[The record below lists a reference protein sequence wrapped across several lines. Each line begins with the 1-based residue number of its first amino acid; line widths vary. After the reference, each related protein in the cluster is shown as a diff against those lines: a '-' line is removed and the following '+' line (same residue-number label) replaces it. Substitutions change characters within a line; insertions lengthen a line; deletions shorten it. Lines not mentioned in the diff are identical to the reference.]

1 MIKLG
6 SLVRSGTNNLGIG
19 KIIDISDPQ
28 ITVEYFCSVAQR
40 VKASVPLNSLARI
53 RLQPQTRCYIRDEIQ
68 DTWNIGRIYE
78 WDEDKNHYQ
87 IDLPDCK
94 TILARE
100 EDIYVRCNMHIA
112 DPIETLAI
120 KGHETPYFHD
130 KRLNLVQSLIEQRAL
145 SHGMTGLIS
154 ANIKLYPHQVEV
166 IRRVLEDP
174 IQRYLLADEVGLGK
188 TIEAGAILRQYLLDE
203 SSGSALVVVPQYL
216 IEQWRSELEQKFYIS
231 HFSKRVQII
240 AFEEMNRVSLNL
252 ELGLLI
258 VDEAHHIAAMA
269 ASTDSIQRRQFQ
281 TCKQL
286 AHKSDRLLLLSA
298 TPVLN
303 NERDFL
309 AMLHLL
315 DPISYPLDNLEDFRN
330 RVKKRSSVGKV
341 LLCFQEGAKSSVLQ
355 GNLEQLRQLFAE
367 DKYVLNLA
375 TELENCLQKNLESTN
390 PESTNSEST
399 DKLVRKIHSHIS
411 ETYRLH
417 NRMLRNRR
425 AAVEDVIFD
434 RNVTPKVEYDLDE
447 RSFDI
452 HELIENWRQA
462 APKQEAYKRIFV
474 LLFRGS
480 GTWLGVLKDVITAR
494 FGSKSSAMRLREFSA
509 DDVQKLTEIPLFEGE
524 EKILQNLLQIINQP
538 SEDGDR
544 LELLKTVILY
554 RLSEIFELQSW
565 RSNLGKLLELLKQ
578 RIKTPIA
585 GKKLPKIVVFTSF
598 MQTGTEIIKFLQHN
612 FGENA
617 VASHLLGQNRTQ
629 IEQNLTKFKNNPNCF
644 ILVCDSSG
652 EEGHNLQFAD
662 WMINFD
668 LPGLPS
674 RLEQRIGRID
684 RIGRPL
690 QVELTI
696 FAGVDLEDS
705 PHDAYYQLLKNG
717 FRIFDRSIAS
727 LQYYADEKISDI
739 ETILFASGGNE
750 LLKVIPDIQKET
762 VEEEVKISEQNILD
776 EIDVRDESIAEYFQ
790 ALDDYDARHQELQRA
805 VEGWICQGLLF
816 QQRQDINLKGVV
828 RYLATKRTLVPANQ
842 LKSLFAT
849 HIKDPGTYD
858 RRIANQTAGVK
869 LYRIGEGFIKTLTSY
884 IRWDDRGQAFAMW
897 RTDESWDATEGEEW
911 FGFRFDYVVETDLSS
926 AKEIVKSYG
935 LDVRKLKSLKR
946 RTDALF
952 PPLIRTV
959 FIDARNQQ
967 MSIVEDDNIQ
977 QILQRNYSGK
987 SYKVNR
993 DYNLAKNRLAI
1004 LDRFIPAEE
1013 WQDFCRQA
1021 RTSSEELLKQQPK
1034 FIELC
1039 QQRAL
1044 LAENKLE
1051 TRINQLRLRL
1061 MQHSEIEQISNSSLT
1076 EELDT
1081 ETALSQAVVEG
1092 IRHPSIRLDSVG
1104 FIVVSG
1110 QPPLHFEEEE
1120 RPETKV

>member
-19 KIIDISDPQ
+19 KVIDVSDPQ

-40 VKASVPLNSLARI
+40 VKTSVPLNSLSRI
-53 RLQPQTRCYIRDEIQ
+53 RLQPQTRCYIWDEIQ

-78 WDEDKNHYQ
+78 WDEDRNHYQ

-100 EDIYVRCNMHIA
+100 EDVYVRCNMHIA

-130 KRLNLVQSLIEQRAL
+130 KRLGLVQSLIQQRAL

-166 IRRVLEDP
+166 VRRVLEDP

-203 SSGSALVVVPQYL
+203 SSGSVVVVVPQYL
-216 IEQWRSELEQKFYIS
+216 IEQWRTELEQKFYIS
-231 HFSKRVQII
+231 HFGKRVQII
-240 AFEEMNRVSLNL
+240 AFEDMNRISLNL
-252 ELGLLI
+252 ELGLLV

-269 ASTDSIQRRQFQ
+269 TSTDTTKRRHFQ

-330 RVKKRSSVGKV
+330 RVKKRSWVGKI
-341 LLCFQEGAKSSVLQ
+341 LLCFQEGAKSSVLKE
-355 GNLEQLRQLFAE
+355 NLDELRKLFSE
-367 DKYVLNLA
+367 DRYVLNLA
-375 TELENCLQKNLESTN
+375 TELENCLQTN
-390 PESTNSEST
+390 SESTNSEST
-399 DKLVRKIHSHIS
+399 DKIVRAIRSHIS

-462 APKQEAYKRIFV
+462 APQQEEYKRIFV
-474 LLFRGS
+474 LLFRGC

-494 FGSKSSAMRLREFSA
+494 LGSKSSATRLRQFDA
-509 DDVQKLTEIPLFEGE
+509 DDVQKLTETPLFEGE
-524 EKILQNLLQIINQP
+524 EKILQGLLKIINQP

-565 RSNLGKLLELLKQ
+565 RSNLDKLLELLKQ
-578 RIKTPIA
+578 RINRQTT

-598 MQTGTEIIKFLQHN
+598 MQTGTEIIKFLHDK
-612 FGENA
+612 FGESA
-617 VASHLLGQNRTQ
+617 VASHLLGQTRTQ
-629 IEQNLTKFKNNPNCF
+629 TEQNLTKFKNNPNCF

-652 EEGHNLQFAD
+652 EEGHNLQLAD
-662 WMINFD
+662 WMIHFD

-684 RIGRPL
+684 RIGRSL
-690 QVELTI
+690 QVDLTV

-705 PHDAYYQLLKNG
+705 PHDAWYQFLKNG

-739 ETILFASGGNE
+739 ETILFASGAGE
-750 LLKVIPDIQKET
+750 LLKLIPEIEKKT

-776 EIDVRDESIAEYFQ
+776 EIDVRDESIADYFQ
-790 ALDDYDARHQELQRA
+790 TLDDYDARHQEIQRA
-805 VEGWICQGLLF
+805 IEGWICQGLLF
-816 QQRQDINLKGVV
+816 QQRQDINLKGAV

-858 RRIANQTAGVK
+858 RRIANKTTGVK

-884 IRWDDRGQAFAMW
+884 VRWDDRGQAFALW
-897 RTDESWDATEGEEW
+897 RTDESWDKTEGKEW
-911 FGFRFDYVVETDLSS
+911 FGFRFDYVVETDLNP

-935 LDVRKLKSLKR
+935 LDSRKLKSLKR

-952 PPLIRTV
+952 PPLIQTV
-959 FIDARNQQ
+959 FIDASKPE
-967 MSIVEDDNIQ
+967 MSIVEDENIQ
-977 QILQRNYSGK
+977 QILQRSYNGK
-987 SYKVNR
+987 SYKGNR
-993 DYNLAKNRLAI
+993 DYNLAKNRLVI
-1004 LDRFIPAEE
+1004 LDRFVPPEQ

-1021 RTSSEELLKQQPK
+1021 RATSEELLKKQAQ
-1034 FIELC
+1034 FVELC

-1044 LAENKLE
+1044 FAENKLE
-1051 TRINQLRLRL
+1051 TRVNQIRLRL
-1061 MQHSEIEQISNSSLT
+1061 KRHSETEKIPNSSLT
-1076 EELDT
+1076 EELDI
-1081 ETALSQAVVEG
+1081 ETALSQAVIEG

-1110 QPPLHFEEEE
+1110 QPPQQSEEEE
-1120 RPETKV
+1120 

>member
-19 KIIDISDPQ
+19 KVIDISDPQ

-40 VKASVPLNSLARI
+40 VKASVPLNSLSRI
-53 RLQPQTRCYIRDEIQ
+53 QLQPQTRCYIRDEIQ
-68 DTWNIGRIYE
+68 NTWNIGRIYE
-78 WDEDKNHYQ
+78 WDEDQSHYQ

-100 EDIYVRCNMHIA
+100 EDVYVRCNMHIA

-120 KGHETPYFHD
+120 KGHETPFFHD
-130 KRLNLVQSLIEQRAL
+130 KRLSLVQSLIQQRAV
-145 SHGMTGLIS
+145 SHGMTGLMS

-166 IRRVLEDP
+166 VRRVLEDP

-203 SSGSALVVVPQYL
+203 SSGCAVVIVPQYL
-216 IEQWRSELEQKFYIS
+216 IEQWRTELEQKFYIS
-231 HFSKRVQII
+231 HFGKRVQIV
-240 AFEEMNRVSLNL
+240 AFEDMNRISLNL

-269 ASTDSIQRRQFQ
+269 TSTDAIQRRHFQ

-315 DPISYPLDNLEDFRN
+315 DPISYPLDNLEDFRD

-355 GNLEQLRQLFAE
+355 ENLDGLRKLFAE

-375 TELENCLQKNLESTN
+375 TELENCLQTN
-390 PESTNSEST
+390 PENA
-399 DKLVRKIHSHIS
+399 DKIVRAIRSHIS

-447 RSFDI
+447 RSFDV

-462 APKQEAYKRIFV
+462 APQQEEYKQIFL

-480 GTWLGVLKDVITAR
+480 GTWLGVLKDIITAR
-494 FGSKSSAMRLREFSA
+494 LGSKSSATRLREFSA
-509 DDVQKLTEIPLFEGE
+509 DEIQKLTETPLFEGE
-524 EKILQNLLQIINQP
+524 EKILQRLLQIINQP

-578 RIKTPIA
+578 RINRPMA
-585 GKKLPKIVVFTSF
+585 GQKLPKIVVFTSF
-598 MQTGTEIIKFLQHN
+598 MQSGTEIIKFLHNN
-612 FGENA
+612 FGETA
-617 VASHLLGQNRTQ
+617 VASHIFRQPRTE

-652 EEGHNLQFAD
+652 EEGHNLQLAD

-668 LPGLPS
+668 LPRSPS

-690 QVELTI
+690 QIELTV

-705 PHDAYYQLLKNG
+705 PHDAWYQLLKNG
-717 FRIFDRSIAS
+717 FRIFNQSIAS
-727 LQYYADEKISDI
+727 LQYYADEKIPEI
-739 ETILFASGGNE
+739 ETTLFASGANG
-750 LLKVIPDIQKET
+750 LLKVISEIQKEIAQ
-762 VEEEVKISEQNILD
+762 EEVKISEQNILD
-776 EIDVRDESIAEYFQ
+776 EIDVRDESVAEYFQ
-790 ALDDYDARHQELQRA
+790 ALDDYDARHQEIQRA
-805 VEGWICQGLLF
+805 VEGWIGQGLLF
-816 QQRQDINLKGVV
+816 QQRQDINFKGVG

-842 LKSLFAT
+842 LKSLFAK
-849 HIKDPGTYD
+849 HIKEPGTYD
-858 RRIANQTAGVK
+858 RRIANQTPGVK
-869 LYRIGEGFIKTLTSY
+869 LYRIGEGLIETLTSY

-897 RTDESWDATEGEEW
+897 RTDESWDATEGKEW
-911 FGFRFDYVVETDLSS
+911 FGFRFDYVVETDLTT
-926 AKEIVKSYG
+926 AKQIVKSYG
-935 LDVRKLKSLKR
+935 LDIRKFKSLKR

-952 PPLIRTV
+952 PPLMQTV
-959 FIDARNQQ
+959 FIDARDRQ
-967 MSIVEDDNIQ
+967 MSIVEDENIK
-977 QILQRNYSGK
+977 QILQRHYSGK
-987 SYKVNR
+987 SHKVNR
-993 DYNLAKNRLAI
+993 DYNLAKNRLII
-1004 LDRFIPAEE
+1004 LDRFIPASE

-1021 RTSSEELLKQQPK
+1021 RTNSEELLKKQPN

-1039 QQRAL
+1039 KQRAL
-1044 LAENKLE
+1044 LTENKLE

-1061 MQHSEIEQISNSSLT
+1061 MRHSELEKISNSSLT

-1081 ETALSQAVVEG
+1081 ETALSQAVIEG
-1092 IRHPSIRLDSVG
+1092 IRHPNIRLDSVG

-1110 QPPLHFEEEE
+1110 QPPVQSEEE
-1120 RPETKV
+1120 

>member
-19 KIIDISDPQ
+19 KAIDVSDSQ

-40 VKASVPLNSLARI
+40 VKAPVPFNSLARI

-94 TILARE
+94 TVLARE
-100 EDIYVRCNMHIA
+100 EDVYVRCNMHIA

-130 KRLNLVQSLIEQRAL
+130 KRLSLVQCLIEQRAL

-166 IRRVLEDP
+166 VRRILEDP

-203 SSGSALVVVPQYL
+203 SSGSAVVVVPQYL
-216 IEQWRSELEQKFYIS
+216 IEQWRTELEQKFYIS
-231 HFSKRVQII
+231 HFGKRVQII
-240 AFEEMNRVSLNL
+240 PFEDMNRVSLNL

-269 ASTDSIQRRQFQ
+269 TSTESMKRRHFQ

-341 LLCFQEGAKSSVLQ
+341 LLCFQEGAKSSVLKE
-355 GNLEQLRQLFAE
+355 NLDGLRQLFAE
-367 DKYVLNLA
+367 DPYVLERA
-375 TELENCLQKNLESTN
+375 TELENCLQTN
-390 PESTNSEST
+390 PESA
-399 DKLVRKIHSHIS
+399 DKLVRGIRSHIS

-434 RNVTPKVEYDLDE
+434 RNVIPKVEYDLDE

-452 HELIENWRQA
+452 HELLENWRQA
-462 APKQEAYKRIFV
+462 APQQEEYKRIFS
-474 LLFRGS
+474 LLFRGF

-494 FGSKSSAMRLREFSA
+494 LGSKSSAVRLREFSA
-509 DDVQKLTEIPLFEGE
+509 DDVQKLTETPLFEGE
-524 EKILQNLLQIINQP
+524 EKILQGLLQIMNQP

-578 RIKTPIA
+578 RINRPVMEQ
-585 GKKLPKIVVFTSF
+585 KLPKIVVFTSF
-598 MQTGTEIIKFLQHN
+598 TQTGAEIIKFLQHN

-617 VASHLLGQNRTQ
+617 VASHILGQPRTQ
-629 IEQNLTKFKNNPNCF
+629 IEENLTKFKNNPNCF

-652 EEGHNLQFAD
+652 EEGHNLQFSD

-668 LPGLPS
+668 LPRLPS

-690 QVELTI
+690 QVELTV

-705 PHDAYYQLLKNG
+705 PHDAWYQLLKNA
-717 FRIFDRSIAS
+717 FRIFDRSIAG
-727 LQYYADEKISDI
+727 LQYYADEKISEV
-739 ETILFASGGNE
+739 ETTLFTSGGTG
-750 LLKVIPDIQKET
+750 LLKVIPDIQKGT
-762 VEEEVKISEQNILD
+762 AEEEVKISEQNILD
-776 EIDVRDESIAEYFQ
+776 EIDVRDESVAEYFEK
-790 ALDDYDARHQELQRA
+790 LDDYDARHQEIQRA

-816 QQRQDINLKGVV
+816 QQRQDVNLKGAG

-842 LKSLFAT
+842 LKSLFAK

-869 LYRIGEGFIKTLTSY
+869 LYRIGEGLIKILTSY
-884 IRWDDRGQAFAMW
+884 VRWDDRGQAFALW
-897 RTDESWDATEGEEW
+897 RTDESWDATEGKEW
-911 FGFRFDYVVETDLSS
+911 FGFRFDYVVETDLSA

-935 LDVRKLKSLKR
+935 LDSRKLKSLKR

-959 FIDARNQQ
+959 FIDAREGQ
-967 MSIVEDDNIQ
+967 MSIVEDENIQ
-977 QILQRNYSGK
+977 QILQRKYSGK
-987 SYKVNR
+987 SYKVTR

-1004 LDRFIPAEE
+1004 LDRFVPAEE

-1021 RTSSEELLKQQPK
+1021 RNTSEELLKKQST

-1044 LAENKLE
+1044 FAENKLE

-1061 MQHSEIEQISNSSLT
+1061 MQYSELEQMSNSSLT

-1081 ETALSQAVVEG
+1081 ETALSQAVIEG
-1092 IRHPSIRLDSVG
+1092 IQHPAIRLDSVG
-1104 FIVVSG
+1104 FLVVSG
-1110 QPPLHFEEEE
+1110 QPPQQSEEDE
-1120 RPETKV
+1120 

>member
-19 KIIDISDPQ
+19 KVIDVSDPQ

-40 VKASVPLNSLARI
+40 VKASVPLNSLSRI
-53 RLQPQTRCYIRDEIQ
+53 RLQPQTRCYIRDELQ

-78 WDEDKNHYQ
+78 WDEDRSHYQ

-100 EDIYVRCNMHIA
+100 EDVYVRCNMHIA

-130 KRLNLVQSLIEQRAL
+130 KRLNLVQCLIEQRAL
-145 SHGMTGLIS
+145 SHGMTGLMS

-188 TIEAGAILRQYLLDE
+188 TIEAGVILRQYLLDE
-203 SSGSALVVVPQYL
+203 STGTAIVIVPQYL
-216 IEQWRSELEQKFYIS
+216 VEQWRTELEQKFYIS
-231 HFSKRVQII
+231 HFGKRVQVI
-240 AFEEMNRVSLNL
+240 AFEDMNRVSLNL
-252 ELGLLI
+252 ELGLMI
-258 VDEAHHIAAMA
+258 VDEAHHIAATA
-269 ASTDSIQRRQFQ
+269 ISTDSIQRRQFQ

-315 DPISYPLDNLEDFRN
+315 DPISYPLDNLDDFRN

-341 LLCFQEGAKSSVLQ
+341 LLCFQEGAKSSVLEENI
-355 GNLEQLRQLFAE
+355 GGLRQLFAE
-367 DKYVLNLA
+367 DKCVSDLA
-375 TELENCLQKNLESTN
+375 TELESCLQKS
-390 PESTNSEST
+390 SASADT
-399 DKLVRKIHSHIS
+399 DKDKLIRKIRNHIS

-434 RNVTPKVEYDLDE
+434 RNVVPKVEYDLDE

-452 HELIENWRQA
+452 HELLENWRQA
-462 APKQEAYKRIFV
+462 APQQEEYQRIFS
-474 LLFRGS
+474 LLFRGA
-480 GTWLGVLKDVITAR
+480 GTWFGVLKDVITAR
-494 FGSKSSAMRLREFSA
+494 LGSKSSAVRLREFSA
-509 DDVQKLTEIPLFEGE
+509 DDIQKLTATPLFEGE
-524 EKILQNLLQIINQP
+524 EKILQDLLKIINQP

-544 LELLKTVILY
+544 LELLNTVILY
-554 RLSEIFELQSW
+554 RLSEIFQLQSW

-578 RIKTPIA
+578 RIHRPMT
-585 GKKLPKIVVFTSF
+585 GQKLPKIVVFTSF
-598 MQTGTEIIKFLQHN
+598 SQTGNEIIKFLHQK
-612 FGENA
+612 FGEVS
-617 VASHLLGQNRTQ
+617 VAGHILGQSRTQ
-629 IEQNLTKFKNNPNCF
+629 IEQSLTKFKTNPNCF
-644 ILVCDSSG
+644 ILVSDFSG

-668 LPGLPS
+668 LPRLPS

-690 QVELTI
+690 EVDLTV

-705 PHDAYYQLLKNG
+705 PHDAWYQLLKNG
-717 FRIFDRSIAS
+717 FRIFERSIAG
-727 LQYYADEKISDI
+727 LQYYADEKIPGV
-739 ETILFASGGNE
+739 ETILFKSGGNG
-750 LLKVIPDIQKET
+750 LLKVIPEIQNET
-762 VEEEVKISEQNILD
+762 AKEEVKISEQNILD
-776 EIDVRDESIAEYFQ
+776 EIDVGDESVAEYFQ
-790 ALDDYDARHQELQRA
+790 KLDDYDARHQEIQRA
-805 VEGWICQGLLF
+805 IEGWICQGLLF
-816 QQRQDINLKGVV
+816 QQRQDVNLKGVG

-842 LKSLFAT
+842 LKSLFAK

-858 RRIANQTAGVK
+858 RRIANQTTGTK
-869 LYRIGEGFIKTLTSY
+869 LYRIGEGLMTILTSY
-884 IRWDDRGQAFAMW
+884 VRWDDRGQAFALW
-897 RTDESWDATEGEEW
+897 RTDESWDATEGKEW
-911 FGFRFDYVVETDLSS
+911 FGFRFDYVVETDLSA
-926 AKEIVKSYG
+926 AKEVVKNYG

-946 RTDALF
+946 RADALF
-952 PPLIRTV
+952 PPLIKTV
-959 FIDARNQQ
+959 FLDTRGGE
-967 MSIVEDDNIQ
+967 MSIVEDENIQ
-977 QILQRNYSGK
+977 QILQRKYSGK
-987 SYKVNR
+987 SYKATR
-993 DYNLAKNRLAI
+993 DYNLAKNRLEI
-1004 LDRFIPAEE
+1004 LDRFVPAEN

-1021 RTSSEELLKQQPK
+1021 RTTSEELLKQQPN
-1034 FIELC
+1034 FMELC
-1039 QQRAL
+1039 QKRAFF
-1044 LAENKLE
+1044 AENKLE
-1051 TRINQLRLRL
+1051 TRINQLQLRL
-1061 MQHSEIEQISNSSLT
+1061 KRHSETEKIPNDSLT

-1081 ETALSQAVVEG
+1081 ETALGEAVMEG
-1092 IRHPSIRLDSVG
+1092 IYNPSIRLDSVG

-1110 QPPLHFEEEE
+1110 QPPQQAEGEE
-1120 RPETKV
+1120 